1 MSKRKLT
8 ADEAVANIL
17 RFVEDSDDVDDGDAA
32 DELNEIY
39 DDGDIN
45 VAQEKSDDDSS
56 SDSDDGHAEDSNQ
69 RLGWS
74 NPSTS
79 HQMKTV
85 MSPVTLLLLKIPK
98 MKQIWLVFWVQ
109 RKTQKPRKSFGWIKS
124 HRMPGTKE
132 LVIFYREVLNHQH
145 CCHLPLESIPW
156 LMPFMCYLKMKW
168 FNWLLVTLMLK
179 SSI

>member
-79 HQMKTV
+79 HQMKTA
-85 MSPVTLLLLKIPK
+85 MSPMTLLLLKIPK
-98 MKQIWLVFWVQ
+98 MKQI
-109 RKTQKPRKSFGWIKS
+109 
-124 HRMPGTKE
+124 
-132 LVIFYREVLNHQH
+132 
-145 CCHLPLESIPW
+145 
-156 LMPFMCYLKMKW
+156 
-168 FNWLLVTLMLK
+168 
-179 SSI
+179 